1 MDTEDI
7 TDMEDT
13 MENGPKNNGEE
24 RELIDITLILDDMW
38 KGFKKFF
45 PLCLAVI
52 LVCTVV
58 FFIKAKISYVPSYE
72 AYSSFVVEAKT
83 PYNYGTTYNSTVA
96 GQLSKTFPYIVTS
109 DALKEVVAES
119 LGMDT
124 VPASITADSMEGASI
139 FTIRVR
145 ARKAQLAYDVLQAVI
160 ENYPK
165 VAEYIIGDTEL
176 TMIDESGVPNQAVNP
191 PNYMGEA
198 KKGTLLGG
206 ALVLV
211 ALFLYACAKKT
222 VRRESDL
229 SSKVSV
235 DFLGGIPKVR
245 FKKRRKK
252 KRHLL
257 LLDGEEKIPVLG
269 ESLRTIR
276 TRVIKEAEA
285 SGMKKILITSAAA
298 GEGKTTFAVNL
309 AIALAKK
316 RKKVILMDAD
326 FRNPSVAKA
335 MGFDSVTRG
344 IMEVLKAEEKQE
356 MREKLKETMLTY
368 KDMGLQVLP
377 GIKAVKNPSRIL
389 GDHALT
395 DLLDILSEEAEYIIV
410 DTPPCG
416 ILSDASILARKMDG
430 VIMVVRQDYTRLDR
444 VLAGIGN
451 IADTGVKL
459 LGYILNGTEVGI
471 TGYGYGYG
479 YGYNYGYGY
488 GYGYGRK
495 KKYGYG
501 YGDTQSKDKE

>member
-1 MDTEDI
+1 
-7 TDMEDT
+7 

-45 PLCLAVI
+45 LLCLAVI
-52 LVCTVV
+52 FLCTTA
-58 FFIKAKISYVPSYE
+58 FFIRAHMSYVPSYE

-83 PYNYGTTYNSTVA
+83 PYNYGTSYNSTVA
-96 GQLSKTFPYIVTS
+96 GQLSETFPYIVTS
-109 DALKEVVAES
+109 DALNEVVAES

-124 VPASITADSMEGASI
+124 VPASITADSMEGASV

-145 ARKAQLAYDVLQAVI
+145 AREAQLAYDVLQAVI

-191 PNYMGEA
+191 LNYMGEA
-198 KKGTLLGG
+198 KKGILVGV
-206 ALVLV
+206 ALVLM
-211 ALFLYACAKKT
+211 ALFFYACAKKT

-229 SSKVSV
+229 SSRVSV

-252 KRHLL
+252 KSYLL
-257 LLDGEEKIPVLG
+257 LLDGQEKIPVLG

-316 RKKVILMDAD
+316 RKKVILIDAD

-335 MGFDSVTRG
+335 MGFDSVTKG
-344 IMEVLKAEEKQE
+344 IQEVLNIGEKQE
-356 MREKLKETMLTY
+356 MREKLKEVMLTY
-368 KDMGLQVLP
+368 KDIGLQVLP
-377 GIKAVKNPSRIL
+377 GEKAVKNPSRIL
-389 GDHALT
+389 GDHALA

-416 ILSDASILARKMDG
+416 ILSDASVLARKMDG

-444 VLAGIGN
+444 VLTGMGN
-451 IADTGVKL
+451 IADTGAKL
-459 LGYILNGTEVGI
+459 LGYVLNGTEVGI
-471 TGYGYGYG
+471 TGYGYG

-495 KKYGYG
+495 KKYGYD
-501 YGDTQSKDKE
+501 YGDTQSKGKE